1 MISLLAV
8 SLLASNLLY
17 PELGQGLNPNVPE
30 IYVVPETGPE
40 REQRE
45 YQQRQE
51 RINEGPTQLQQ
62 ERKAYDQ
69 RQRRIWCADHPGS
82 C

>member
-17 PELGQGLNPNVPE
+17 PELGQGLNPSAPE
-30 IYVVPETGPE
+30 IYVAPETGPE